1 MGPLLPLGTRA
12 AYGTE
17 VPNVPKAHLSFLT
30 GVQVSM
36 EQEMCESMQK
46 DCNFPHQ
53 IERMGSRVW
62 YLLTDPELRV
72 SGFVLTNPE
81 L

>member
-1 MGPLLPLGTRA
+1 MGPLLPLGTHA

-53 IERMGSRVW
+53 IERIK
-62 YLLTDPELRV
+62 
-72 SGFVLTNPE
+72 GFEGLVLADGP
-81 L
+81 

>member
-1 MGPLLPLGTRA
+1 MGPLLPLGTHA

-36 EQEMCESMQK
+36 EQEICESMQK

-53 IERMGSRVW
+53 IERIG
-62 YLLTDPELRV
+62 V
-72 SGFVLTNPE
+72 SGLVLTNPE
-81 L
+81 LKSTRKTDRMS